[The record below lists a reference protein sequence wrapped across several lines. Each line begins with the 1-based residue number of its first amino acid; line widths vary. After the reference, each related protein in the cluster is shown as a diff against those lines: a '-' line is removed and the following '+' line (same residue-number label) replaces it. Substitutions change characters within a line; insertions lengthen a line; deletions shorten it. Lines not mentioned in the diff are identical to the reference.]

1 LSENF
6 IENISLTYKKYDKT
20 HEEIEPG
27 KYSTPYPTLIFSTHS
42 PSLLKLTLK
51 SFLHKQQVLHFSKE
65 RDNSTKISKL
75 NSKYNDIRFINML
88 SDNEARLFFSE
99 YILFV
104 EGATEV
110 ELFRNYNLQKLFPV
124 LKRLDV
130 YDCDEVMLK
139 NINPSYS
146 NAAIPFL
153 VVKDIDQIAVVDFE
167 HEQFKF
173 NSKGKSIINK
183 IIKRDK
189 LHYFSTYQ
197 KPFLNAAKFLL
208 SQDERKVTFS
218 ENGLK

>member
-1 LSENF
+1 M
-6 IENISLTYKKYDKT
+6 
-20 HEEIEPG
+20 
-27 KYSTPYPTLIFSTHS
+27 
-42 PSLLKLTLK
+42 
-51 SFLHKQQVLHFSKE
+51 HFSKE

-139 NINPSYS
+139 I
-146 NAAIPFL
+146 
-153 VVKDIDQIAVVDFE
+153 
-167 HEQFKF
+167 
-173 NSKGKSIINK
+173 
-183 IIKRDK
+183 
-189 LHYFSTYQ
+189 
-197 KPFLNAAKFLL
+197 
-208 SQDERKVTFS
+208 
-218 ENGLK
+218 